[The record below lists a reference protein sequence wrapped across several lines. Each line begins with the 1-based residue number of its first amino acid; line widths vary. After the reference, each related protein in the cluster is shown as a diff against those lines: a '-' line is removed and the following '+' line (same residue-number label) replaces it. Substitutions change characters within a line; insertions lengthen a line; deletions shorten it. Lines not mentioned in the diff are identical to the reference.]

1 MQPVSH
7 GGGSDRATEDSQ
19 GGQSAVFGASV
30 MDGASAMIARIVEY
44 LQAGFAYAKSALDAT
59 ASVVRGV
66 VDGIIETARSLLGL
80 QSGTAPPAL
89 NLFSEAGVEDGL
101 ITGSLLDGDGGLAG
115 SLYSAVDLVNSLA
128 LSGLGE
134 TLETV
139 IILTD
144 TTLDPVIH
152 LVDGTTQELVGTV
165 HGTTDHLLYT
175 TDRLVGAVTGT
186 LDRLTGGLTQPVGAL
201 AHGTIGKVDKLT
213 DAVLP
218 TAADTASKV
227 LGSVEGGLDR
237 ITGTINEI
245 SPNIISRLHP
255 EFAAASEKSGN
266 GLAGV
271 VTGLS
276 ENILAETPFPD
287 LGGTPDILDTPM
299 QTLTSA
305 PLLRDLSGGVLSPLA
320 DGPTCIAGC
329 DDGDAPSRLDGGLR
343 ETLKGVSGMIA
354 GGSNSGPVLGLRLG
368 SGDGIGS
375 GGGGRPGLVGGLI
388 GGESANS
395 GPAGSAGESSHQGG
409 LVSSTLNNTGTLLG
423 NTLGK
428 LKNK

>member
-1 MQPVSH
+1 
-7 GGGSDRATEDSQ
+7 
-19 GGQSAVFGASV
+19 
-30 MDGASAMIARIVEY
+30 MDGASAVIARIVEY

-89 NLFSEAGVEDGL
+89 NLFSEAGVQDGL

-186 LDRLTGGLTQPVGAL
+186 LDRLTGG
-201 AHGTIGKVDKLT
+201 
-213 DAVLP
+213 
-218 TAADTASKV
+218 AS
-227 LGSVEGGLDR
+227 
-237 ITGTINEI
+237 
-245 SPNIISRLHP
+245 P
-255 EFAAASEKSGN
+255 
-266 GLAGV
+266 
-271 VTGLS
+271 
-276 ENILAETPFPD
+276 
-287 LGGTPDILDTPM
+287 
-299 QTLTSA
+299 
-305 PLLRDLSGGVLSPLA
+305 
-320 DGPTCIAGC
+320 
-329 DDGDAPSRLDGGLR
+329 
-343 ETLKGVSGMIA
+343 
-354 GGSNSGPVLGLRLG
+354 
-368 SGDGIGS
+368 
-375 GGGGRPGLVGGLI
+375 
-388 GGESANS
+388 
-395 GPAGSAGESSHQGG
+395 
-409 LVSSTLNNTGTLLG
+409 
-423 NTLGK
+423 
-428 LKNK
+428 